1 MTVSKALR
9 DEPDVSESTRAR
21 IRALARQMGYVPD
34 SSAQNLRTRR
44 SKMLGLVVSSLTNPL
59 FSRVVMAVEARAHE
73 LGYDL
78 MLAHTLNNV
87 EREEVSIR
95 RLMARRVDGL
105 LISPVYRIGTEAPVY
120 QDLLNR
126 KIPTVILGHLAPF
139 CQNFVNVESDDLL
152 GGYAVTDHLLKLGH
166 RRIAFFAGPPATP
179 WTRERFE
186 GYRRALNERGL
197 DVDDKLIFQAG
208 RTVEDGS
215 NAALQLINESTDV
228 TAIQAINDLVAAG
241 CAQELIRQGFSIPGD
256 LSVTGFGNVLLG
268 EHFRVPLT
276 TVRQPKFRLGSA
288 AMDVLTKLL
297 RSERVESKRLPA
309 ELVIRSSSGTPPATS
324 KLAQPR

>member
-9 DEPDVSESTRAR
+9 DKPDVSEKTRAT
-21 IRALARQMGYVPD
+21 IRALALQMGYVPD

-44 SKMLGLVVSSLTNPL
+44 SKILGLVLSSLTNPL
-59 FSRVVMAVEARAHE
+59 FARVVMAVEARAHE

-87 EREEVSIR
+87 EREETSIR

-105 LISPVYRIGTEAPVY
+105 LISPVYRIGSEAPVY
-120 QDLLNR
+120 QELLSR

-186 GYRRALNERGL
+186 GYRRALSERGM

-241 CAQELIRQGFSIPGD
+241 CAQELMRQGFSIPGD
-256 LSVTGFGNVLLG
+256 LSVAGFGNVLLG

-276 TVRQPKFRLGSA
+276 TVRQPKFRLGAA

-309 ELVIRSSSGTPPATS
+309 ELVVRSSTGTPPASS
-324 KLAQPR
+324 KLARPR